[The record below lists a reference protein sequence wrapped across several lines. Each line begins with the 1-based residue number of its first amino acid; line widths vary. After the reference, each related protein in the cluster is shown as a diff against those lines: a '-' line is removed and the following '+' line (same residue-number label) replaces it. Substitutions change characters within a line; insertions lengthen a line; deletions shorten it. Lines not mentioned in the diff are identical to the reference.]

1 MVIVRVE
8 VFQKKTIVR
17 LKMVG
22 IYPVLFRP
30 NFYIYLLVFIFSV
43 KFEGSF
49 LHLLIFPSILFII
62 NPRLLELIYPSKI

>member
-1 MVIVRVE
+1 
-8 VFQKKTIVR
+8 
-17 LKMVG
+17 MVG